1 MAQPVY
7 LAELTAKVWPKFL
20 RSGTPNAYGTQYS
33 SQRRVPV
40 SSLSTY
46 TMRAVIRSGDSADGF
61 AQAGIQ
67 LWDAAG
73 NVIGDPWAWS
83 WIAPARVLPGTGW
96 TTYTADFGA
105 GTGKPLPAGAAYMAP
120 AVLLNYAGT
129 TGYMDCMDCMV
140 SLAATPSAAL
150 TADRYMRDPAM
161 WTLWSG
167 GTAGSFRTLTTGG
180 DSVAQSLTLRYA
192 TQGYMTHPT
201 DTPAKTYYD
210 GRLLQPGLLRQ
221 ELPPDFSGAAAVSY
235 GELVLLN
242 ADGALGELAYYGLDG
257 QQVVI
262 KRGEAGAAYSTFATV
277 MTATME
283 QPLVDRQRCRIRLRG
298 PDARLERPLLTGR
311 YAGNNALPNG
321 LEGGAELA
329 GQPKPRVYGV
339 VENISPPC
347 INTSRLI
354 YQVSDSAL
362 GCSTNNVYVA
372 GVALTAGALYTSQSD
387 METNAPAAGTYRA
400 WPAGG
405 MFRLGTTPT
414 GRVTCNAAA
423 DPSGHGNPWEL
434 WNVLYQVAYDA
445 GVQASEFYK
454 TQSTTWP
461 QPDNWQ
467 GTWATDQPHVGLWVT
482 DLRTAA
488 DAMAELARSLGV
500 WFGFTRDSV
509 TSLGAVPKLKAEPF
523 PPPFVSYSSGY
534 AAYLQRM
541 RFDRSHILA
550 VSAVAAPGAGR
561 GLPTWKVDLSF
572 RKNYSVLQPAE
583 MPSLTPATYGFFEM
597 ENRRTQAADVNVLN
611 KHATAQAIEIDTCI
625 ANDATGAGYE
635 ANRQLLLRRQPRPW
649 YEVRLSLDALAST
662 LRYPLPVL
670 GSYVYLEWPELRL
683 VREDGSTQAEGW
695 FTLHALELDWSRN
708 EARMTVRQAPQVLY

>member
-20 RSGTPNAYGTQYS
+20 RSGAPAANGTWVVSQVRVAIDAGATYS
-33 SQRRVPV
+33 AQFSVRR
-40 SSLSTY
+40 SS
-46 TMRAVIRSGDSADGF
+46 VADGGLY
-61 AQAGIQ
+61 AGVRF
-67 LWDAAG
+67 WDAAG
-73 NVIGDPWAWS
+73 AIIVGPGGSDWWYAANGAT
-83 WIAPARVLPGTGW
+83 PGTGW
-96 TTYTADFGA
+96 TSYSASFGA
-105 GTGKPLPAGAAYMAP
+105 STANPFPSGAVAMAPVMSLNNTSTDGWMDCRHAYIALASATTVPLSADAYMR
-120 AVLLNYAGT
+120 T
-129 TGYMDCMDCMV
+129 
-140 SLAATPSAAL
+140 AAL
-150 TADRYMRDPAM
+150 WPQ
-161 WTLWSG
+161 WTGS
-167 GTAGSFRTLTTGG
+167 AGSWLTLTDGG
-180 DSVAQSLTLRYA
+180 DALAQTLTLRYA
-192 TQGYMTHPT
+192 TAGYMTLPS
-201 DTPAKTYYD
+201 DTPAKTFYD

-262 KRGEAGAAYSTFATV
+262 KRGEAGAAYSAFTTV

-311 YAGNNALPNG
+311 YAGNNALPAG

-445 GVQASEFYK
+445 GVQASEFYQA
-454 TQSTTWP
+454 QSTTWP
-461 QPDNWQ
+461 QPDNWL

-523 PPPFVSYSSGY
+523 PPPFVTYSQGY

-611 KHATAQAIEIDTCI
+611 KHATAQAIEIETCI

-649 YEVRLSLDALAST
+649 YEVRLSLDALASP

-708 EARMTVRQAPQVLY
+708 EARMTVRQAPQALY